1 MTSVIN
7 IPTIL
12 NDNVNISGSIKLQ
25 DISLSVL
32 DISGSLLI
40 NNVENVLNVNV
51 DQSLNL
57 RTINLLDNLNELSNN
72 IMNYQSLTINN
83 LNVYDTIIDLCSNTG
98 VNSEHLQMERADISD
113 EILFKD
119 DIEISGNMNVIDVSC
134 NRITKLKGHYSGY
147 KDTIEFFNSSTTS
160 YYPDLSNTIYID
172 SDVYEINTN
181 NTIITVKKTGYY
193 KCSYTFSFLNNVET
207 DSMRQTYRVRPL
219 HGTIDISQG
228 ISFGYSRRGDGVD
241 NVKDGI
247 RCESC
252 TNTFIVELSS
262 DDTLS
267 FIIDYDMENISSFG
281 DNFYV
286 TNLLFSDN
294 TYDSTF
300 FVIGGNVILEY
311 LYD

>member
-98 VNSEHLQMERADISD
+98 INSEHLQMEKVDISD

-172 SDVYEINTN
+172 SDVYEINTDK
-181 NTIITVKKTGYY
+181 TIITVKKTGYY
-193 KCSYTFSFLNNVET
+193 KCSYTFSFLNNVKT
-207 DSMRQTYRVRPL
+207 DNKRQTYRVTPL
-219 HGTIDISQG
+219 HGTINISQG
-228 ISFGYSRRGDGVD
+228 ISFGYTRRGVTL
-241 NVKDGI
+241 DGI

-267 FIIDYDMENISSFG
+267 FKIDYDMEGISSFG
-281 DNFYV
+281 DDFYITSV
-286 TNLLFSDN
+286 LLSDN
-294 TYDSTF
+294 TYNSAF

>member
-1 MTSVIN
+1 MS
-7 IPTIL
+7 
-12 NDNVNISGSIKLQ
+12 
-25 DISLSVL
+25 
-32 DISGSLLI
+32 
-40 NNVENVLNVNV
+40 
-51 DQSLNL
+51 
-57 RTINLLDNLNELSNN
+57 
-72 IMNYQSLTINN
+72 
-83 LNVYDTIIDLCSNTG
+83 
-98 VNSEHLQMERADISD
+98 
-113 EILFKD
+113 
-119 DIEISGNMNVIDVSC
+119 VIDVSC

-207 DSMRQTYRVRPL
+207 DDKRQTYRVRPI

-228 ISFGYSRRGDGVD
+228 MSFGYSRRGDGLD
-241 NVKDGI
+241 TRDGI

-281 DNFYV
+281 DDFYV
-286 TNLLFSDN
+286 TTLSLSDN
-294 TYDSTF
+294 TYNSTF